1 MTKKNN
7 NKSSEYALEGQEIK
21 RVQKLKHLG
30 ITYQENNKINL
41 DERLKMGRQTI
52 YALLGS
58 GLHAKSGMSTYL
70 LPHHPIKFVKH
81 DVVVDCIKSLFGI

>member
-1 MTKKNN
+1 M
-7 NKSSEYALEGQEIK
+7 EGQEIK

-52 YALLGS
+52 YVLLGS
-58 GLHAKSGMSTYL
+58 GLHARSGMS
-70 LPHHPIKFVKH
+70 P
-81 DVVVDCIKSLFGI
+81 VVLIVVIFLRHTDDFSFSRI